1 MVRISTFN
9 ACLALV
15 GAALPAC
22 GSSSDPTPAELEAG
36 STLTVAS
43 SDGTATGHVRVD
55 GSAIVE
61 GPNSFLVDFDPSQ
74 TELVAASA
82 LMPVHGHGTPAPP
95 TVSSL
100 SPGYRID
107 RMMLNMSGIW
117 DVFLDVRVEGKT
129 SRIEFT
135 VDVP

>member
-1 MVRISTFN
+1 MVSTFK
-9 ACLALV
+9 ACLVLAA
-15 GAALPAC
+15 AALPAC
-22 GSSSDPTPAELEAG
+22 GSSSEDTPAELQAG

-43 SDGTATGHVRVD
+43 SDGTATGHVSVE
-55 GSAIVE
+55 GPAIVE
-61 GPNSFLVDFDPSQ
+61 GPNSFLVEFEPSA
-74 TELVAASA
+74 TELVTASA

-95 TVSSL
+95 TVSAL

-107 RMMLNMSGIW
+107 RMMLNMSGLW
-117 DVFLDVRVEGKT
+117 DVFLDVRVEGES